1 MCILTSTSLLLV
13 HVHYYSRYVY
23 LMQISQQADAK
34 EESERNQSKKVKSL
48 VQETKDDEDQR

>member
-1 MCILTSTSLLLV
+1 
-13 HVHYYSRYVY
+13 
-23 LMQISQQADAK
+23 MQISQQADAK